1 MSYVFDI
8 KRYAINDGPGI
19 RITIFLKGCPL
30 RCVWCHNPEG
40 LKPTQDKL
48 YTKRKCIGCQFCVQ
62 ACPQGALKL
71 TAEEGIVTDYSKCV
85 MCGKCADACPS
96 TAMEM
101 AGKNYSVDYL
111 MKEIEKEATT
121 IATSG
126 GGVTVCGGEPLMH
139 ADFLLEILKRCKD
152 EGIHRCVDTTLFA
165 SEVVVKRV
173 AEYTSLFLVDL
184 KHMDSDIHKF
194 YTAVPN
200 ERILSNI
207 KMISEMGCNFWIRI
221 PLIVGVNAD
230 IENLERSADF
240 LASLPK
246 QPEIVNLLVYHD
258 IGKGKHDR
266 LGTSYNPEK
275 YSFEAPSEEL
285 QQQAL
290 EIFKARG
297 LKVKIGG

>member
-1 MSYVFDI
+1 MAYVFDI

-40 LKPTQDKL
+40 LKATQDKL
-48 YTKRKCIGCQFCVQ
+48 YTKRKCIGCQFCVNE
-62 ACPQGALKL
+62 CPNGAL
-71 TAEEGIVTDYSKCV
+71 TMTPDGIVTDYDKCV
-85 MCGKCADACPS
+85 MCGKCADVCPS

-101 AGKNYSVDYL
+101 AGKNYSVDYV
-111 MKEIEKEATT
+111 MREIEKESTT
-121 IATSG
+121 MATSG
-126 GGVTVCGGEPLMH
+126 GGVTICGGEPLMH
-139 ADFLLEILKRCKD
+139 PDFLLEILKRCKE

-165 SEVVVKRV
+165 SEQVVKSV

-200 ERILSNI
+200 EPILKNI
-207 KMISEMGCNFWIRI
+207 RLISELGSNFWIRI

-266 LGTSYNPEK
+266 LGTLYNPEK
-275 YSFEAPSEEL
+275 YNFQAPSEEL

-290 EIFKARG
+290 EIFKSRG